1 MAEQKMK
8 VRDKKVQKMTKDG
21 LVEENLTDKS
31 SVRVSNRVSDV
42 QMGRKTGD
50 NEASFVGK
58 FSGQTGRHVKN
69 PHPSVQRSRDA
80 PDLMWAEKQSRDLGQ
95 RSRQQNRK
103 RIREEAGK
111 EARLSEE
118 SKSNH
123 SGRLKE
129 KHANLSDVRGDSRR
143 NQTGGSK
150 KPNQK
155 QRLKFAYEET
165 DASVKSDKETK
176 KLNQMEADGV
186 NFRHQKQKEKARKF
200 SNEEV
205 KKKTEA
211 KQHSKKAQVY
221 YAQEEEIP
229 GKKKSRLK
237 FGEGES
243 VKSEKPSVM
252 KITGVAASVAL
263 HREISKVEDDNAA
276 VEGAHKLE
284 EGGEGVYHLEQIS
297 ARRRKQ
303 RVSRKISRQERQSE
317 KRTQEAFRQ
326 EQKKLKKQIQKQQIK
341 RDYAKARR
349 SEQAAGTAAK
359 GTIDYIKK
367 IGGKV
372 TNFFKEHRKVYI
384 SVAVIIGLMFLI
396 MTSVTSCSSVFIQ
409 NLVTYTGTSYI
420 SSDEAIRDA
429 ELYYTQ
435 LEANLQ
441 ERINNM
447 ESEEPGHEEYRYN
460 IGPIEH
466 DPFILISYLSAKY
479 EDFTFE
485 QVKPELDALFA
496 LQYQLETE
504 AVNETVTET
513 TTVRVGDSL
522 GQVVTSGYCNC
533 SICCGIWS
541 GGPTASGV
549 YPTANHT
556 LAVDASNPFVPMGTK
571 VVMNG
576 VEYTV
581 EDTGAFARYGVQF
594 DVYYDNHATASAHGH
609 QTWECYLADD
619 NGSNEVEV
627 TRTRDVDTLNVTLT
641 NGNLMSICQDRLGFF
656 QKELFSAYNDTK
668 GNLQMFATPVD
679 FNWYSSVTSYYGY
692 RIHPISGA
700 NQLHN
705 GMDIGAPEGTK
716 VMAGLTGTVT
726 TSAYNDSYGNYVV
739 IKDSKGYEL
748 RYAHLSSR
756 SVSAGASVT
765 KGEEIGLVG
774 NTGNSTGS
782 HLHIELL
789 KNGERLNPI
798 FYLETGEGAGFG
810 GNEYTS
816 EAAQRLLEE
825 AAKYLGTPYVW
836 GGYSPSGF
844 DCSGFVS
851 YCLVHS
857 GVRNTGRLTAQGLY
871 NICTPVSQSDAQPGD
886 LIFFTGTYNAG
897 EPVTHIG
904 IYVGN
909 GQMIHCGHPVQY
921 TSINSPYWQSH
932 FYGFGRW

>member
-1 MAEQKMK
+1 MQEHEYKA
-8 VRDKKVQKMTKDG
+8 RDKTVQKMSRDG
-21 LVEENLTDKS
+21 LREENLRS
-31 SVRVSNRVSDV
+31 
-42 QMGRKTGD
+42 KT
-50 NEASFVGK
+50 EK
-58 FSGQTGRHVKN
+58 RITGREA
-69 PHPSVQRSRDA
+69 D
-80 PDLMWAEKQSRDLGQ
+80 E
-95 RSRQQNRK
+95 RK
-103 RIREEAGK
+103 VAGHREQELDFGKARKAHISDDRIEEITEG
-111 EARLSEE
+111 
-118 SKSNH
+118 
-123 SGRLKE
+123 
-129 KHANLSDVRGDSRR
+129 
-143 NQTGGSK
+143 
-150 KPNQK
+150 K
-155 QRLKFAYEET
+155 QRLRSRRDFLEQEDISESEEMET
-165 DASVKSDKETK
+165 SEISDLRAGEEKSSPVSRSRLRKDSIRGHPGREAEPESEIPE
-176 KLNQMEADGV
+176 LNRQS
-186 NFRHQKQKEKARKF
+186 R
-200 SNEEV
+200 
-205 KKKTEA
+205 KKKMVTA
-211 KQHSKKAQVY
+211 YASKEQKRY
-221 YAQEEEIP
+221 HEKSEIEEKSMEDFREEI
-229 GKKKSRLK
+229 KNKTKREQILKERKQSKSRLI
-237 FGEGES
+237 FEDEGKGRIPGSGMAKRS
-243 VKSEKPSVM
+243 V
-252 KITGVAASVAL
+252 VAVENVVSAYGQRRA
-263 HREISKVEDDNAA
+263 REDTDDNAA
-276 VEGAHKLE
+276 LDAADQAELMGESLARKSVYVRQRLKESRQRNNRLRESVLE
-284 EGGEGVYHLEQIS
+284 ETE
-297 ARRRKQ
+297 K
-303 RVSRKISRQERQSE
+303 SRLQFGSDSSN
-317 KRTQEAFRQ
+317 EAKKAIQ
-326 EQKKLKKQIQKQQIK
+326 KEAEQKKQSALKKLLQKKRYQKQYQAAKQGKAVKDAAVINAQRFTEK
-341 RDYAKARR
+341 AKAAVKELVAQNRNILL
-349 SEQAAGTAAK
+349 SIGIMVLLFALMATSLSSCAALFQGS
-359 GTIDYIKK
+359 
-367 IGGKV
+367 
-372 TNFFKEHRKVYI
+372 TNAIV
-384 SVAVIIGLMFLI
+384 S
-396 MTSVTSCSSVFIQ
+396 
-409 NLVTYTGTSYI
+409 TSY
-420 SSDEAIRDA
+420 SSEDEDIYAA
-429 ELYYTQ
+429 ENAYVA
-435 LEANLQ
+435 LENALNEQ
-441 ERINNM
+441 INQM
-447 ESEEPGHEEYRYN
+447 KETHSDYDEFQFQIDEIGHNPYQ
-460 IGPIEH
+460 
-466 DPFILISYLSAKY
+466 LISYLTVKY
-479 EDFTFE
+479 GGFTYAEVADEIKEIFKE
-485 QVKPELDALFA
+485 QYGLYTDS
-496 LQYQLETE
+496 TR
-504 AVNETVTET
+504 ETVTEKKK
-513 TTVRVGDSL
+513 VKVGESL
-522 GQVVTSGYCNC
+522 GQVVTSGYCIC
-533 SICCGIWS
+533 PICCGIWS
-541 GGPTASGV
+541 GGPTASGA

-594 DVYYDNHATASAHGH
+594 DVYYDSHAAASAHGH

-627 TRTRDVDTLNVTLT
+627 TRTRDVDVLNVTL
-641 NGNLMSICQDRLGFF
+641 NSGNLMSICQDRLGFF

-765 KGEEIGLVG
+765 KGDEIGLVG

-816 EAAQRLLEE
+816 EAAQRLLNE
-825 AAKYLGTPYVW
+825 AARYLGTPYVW

-851 YCLVHS
+851 YCLTHS

-871 NICTPVSQSDAQPGD
+871 DICTPVSQSEAQPGD
-886 LIFFTGTYNAG
+886 LIFFTGTYDAG
-897 EPVTHIG
+897 VPVTHIG